1 MEASGVYIVDT
12 PKTALLDSPTD
23 KDLMQQVQN
32 GDLRKMG
39 ILYER
44 YRRKLFGYFFHMN
57 GDAVQSEDLVQSVF
71 VRLIDYRNS
80 FSGSGSF
87 ASWVFRTARNLQYDH
102 YRKQSKNPVLYSE
115 ETMQI
120 TAEPAV
126 DSSGSPREEALKQ
139 LRRALEQ
146 LPDDQREILV
156 LSKIKGLT
164 FNEIGAV
171 LNCTEGAAKV
181 RAHRALKLL
190 RRKMILSKQ

>member
-1 MEASGVYIVDT
+1 MAISGVYIVDT
-12 PKTALLDSPTD
+12 PKTALLDSRTD

-57 GDAVQSEDLVQSVF
+57 GDPVQSEDLVQSVF
-71 VRLIDYRNS
+71 VRLIDYRKS
-80 FSGSGSF
+80 YSGSGSF

-102 YRKQSKNPVLYSE
+102 YRKQAKNPVLYTE
-115 ETMQI
+115 EPVQVV
-120 TAEPAV
+120 AEPAV
-126 DSSGSPREEALKQ
+126 DSSGSPEEDALKQ
-139 LRRALEQ
+139 LRMAMED
-146 LPDDQREILV
+146 LPEDQREILV

-164 FNEIGAV
+164 FNEIGTV
-171 LNCTEGAAKV
+171 LDCTEGAAKV